1 MRVDCE
7 RGEKIYPAQAARD
20 SWLWTFRNKLPA
32 EQHLKSRG
40 GDHLRM
46 ATFAAIYARAIR
58 RANAHAR
65 LRRFGVAAT
74 MITVLFLVSLARPT
88 LGGALFTLAGW
99 YIMMSAFDWWTH
111 KYVMHNDASIVK
123 SWRHAHYIHHREFDG
138 AFMNKTGASLTFPHS
153 SALVISLV
161 TLPIALVL
169 GVAWTTRPVP
179 LLAITFA
186 HLAACMLFIGAHNYA
201 HSHFHDYVPPSWSRA
216 PCTPV
221 PRAMREYLHEH
232 HERHHSDARTNLCTI
247 LLGFDYLAGTVYE
260 VPVGLP
266 EPSSEVAGEA
276 ALFAP
281 PPSKLAPAA
290 AAGDAPD
297 FGMQLNELLQGLPAP
312 APAARLQRSKSPMR
326 PGRVLHPCL

>member
-1 MRVDCE
+1 MGQLLPDGDRPRRPFREFLAPVV
-7 RGEKIYPAQAARD
+7 RSPREKSAASPRTRRSSITLPLGSPRRLSKLRD
-20 SWLWTFRNKLPA
+20 T
-32 EQHLKSRG
+32 G
-40 GDHLRM
+40 
-46 ATFAAIYARAIR
+46 
-58 RANAHAR
+58 HAR
-65 LRRFGVAAT
+65 L
-74 MITVLFLVSLARPT
+74 
-88 LGGALFTLAGW
+88 
-99 YIMMSAFDWWTH
+99 D
-111 KYVMHNDASIVK
+111 
-123 SWRHAHYIHHREFDG
+123 
-138 AFMNKTGASLTFPHS
+138 
-153 SALVISLV
+153 
-161 TLPIALVL
+161 
-169 GVAWTTRPVP
+169 PVP

-232 HERHHSDARTNLCTI
+232 HERHHTDARTNLCTI